1 MPPPAYISDI
11 YIQYIYKEIT
21 ESLEAAV
28 DDEAARELN
37 LTHGVTSLK
46 YVGFKFIYRVHR
58 SEIFFAMKAGS
69 IPMWHPQATRCNRPY

>member
-1 MPPPAYISDI
+1 MVSKYATACLHF

-37 LTHGVTSLK
+37 LSTHGVTSLK

-58 SEIFFAMKAGS
+58 SAFFFMQGG
-69 IPMWHPQATRCNRPY
+69 ATRKASQSAF

>member
-11 YIQYIYKEIT
+11 YIQKTNIYIYKEIT

-37 LTHGVTSLK
+37 LTHGVTSK
-46 YVGFKFIYRVHR
+46 ICRIQIYLQ
-58 SEIFFAMKAGS
+58 GS
-69 IPMWHPQATRCNRPY
+69 S

>member
-37 LTHGVTSLK
+37 LTHGVTSK
-46 YVGFKFIYRVHR
+46 ICRIQIYLQ
-58 SEIFFAMKAGS
+58 GS
-69 IPMWHPQATRCNRPY
+69 S

>member
-58 SEIFFAMKAGS
+58 SESFFLLKAGAYTS
-69 IPMWHPQATRCNRPY
+69 QRNVWQWPKP